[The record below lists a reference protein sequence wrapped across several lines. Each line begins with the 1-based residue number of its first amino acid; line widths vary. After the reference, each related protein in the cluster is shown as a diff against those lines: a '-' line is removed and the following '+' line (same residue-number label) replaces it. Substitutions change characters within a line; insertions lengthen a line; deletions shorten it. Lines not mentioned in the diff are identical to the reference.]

1 MYNLEE
7 KTRPKRGEPGG
18 DEPKPPPAPNTEPP
32 EPDVPDE
39 NDDLEPL
46 VKPVIT

>member
-1 MYNLEE
+1 MRTLEK
-7 KTRPKRGEPGG
+7 KTRPKGDKPGE
-18 DEPKPPPAPNTEPP
+18 DEPKPPPAPNTQPP